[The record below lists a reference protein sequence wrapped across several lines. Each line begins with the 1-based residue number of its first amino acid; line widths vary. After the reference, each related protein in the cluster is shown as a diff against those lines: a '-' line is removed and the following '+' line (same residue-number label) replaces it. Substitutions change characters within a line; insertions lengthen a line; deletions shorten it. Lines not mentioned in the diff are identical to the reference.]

1 MVPCIEYCIFLGVL
15 CGFMYRIVYIRGPVC
30 IIKVLLVIILF
41 L

>member
-1 MVPCIEYCIFLGVL
+1 MVLCIEYCILEVL
-15 CGFMYRIVYIRGPVC
+15 CGFVYRIVYIRGSVR